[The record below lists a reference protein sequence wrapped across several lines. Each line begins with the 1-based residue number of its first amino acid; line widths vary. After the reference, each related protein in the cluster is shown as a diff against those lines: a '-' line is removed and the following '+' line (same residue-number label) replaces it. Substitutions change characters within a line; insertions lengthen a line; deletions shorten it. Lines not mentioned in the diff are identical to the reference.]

1 MSVYHFLCLKKIS
14 VHHLFHKYAFKDRIC
29 LTSVICYW
37 KILPWNLESP
47 VVFGHFLRVIFL
59 TLLTGFFK
67 EMLNYNGVDFQT
79 VLKMRVSIRHKIL
92 VIWVIAIIILA
103 TKLSLNQLQ
112 SLSTVVN
119 SAVQITAQSNLD
131 NASC

>member
-1 MSVYHFLCLKKIS
+1 
-14 VHHLFHKYAFKDRIC
+14 
-29 LTSVICYW
+29 
-37 KILPWNLESP
+37 
-47 VVFGHFLRVIFL
+47 
-59 TLLTGFFK
+59 
-67 EMLNYNGVDFQT
+67 MLNYNGVDFQT